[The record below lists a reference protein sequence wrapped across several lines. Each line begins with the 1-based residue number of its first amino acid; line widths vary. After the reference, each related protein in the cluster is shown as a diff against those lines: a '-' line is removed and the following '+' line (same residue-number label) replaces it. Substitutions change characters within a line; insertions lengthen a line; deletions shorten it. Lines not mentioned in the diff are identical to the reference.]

1 MPNFLTII
9 VIALL
14 IITGSSI
21 LLIAIFGG
29 RLMTLKGKVKLEVV
43 RRKYNTLLLTIGV
56 LLLLGAFSIIAFSGN
71 GSSNQWTSEEK
82 EQMVR
87 KIMESSIFVHGIGA
101 DTARLVSECFI
112 EKYTASYTHEQMK
125 EQNKMSNEEISK
137 LTSKFMIDCLKKY
150 GLPKINTT
158 PFDHGQIQSSAK
170 QMHL

>member
-1 MPNFLTII
+1 MPDFLTII
-9 VIALL
+9 IIALL

-29 RLMTLKGKVKLEVV
+29 SLITLKGKVKLEVI
-43 RRKYNTLLLTIGV
+43 RRKYNTLLLTVGV

-71 GSSNQWTSEEK
+71 HSSNKWTSEEK

-87 KIMESSIFVHGIGA
+87 KIMESSIFIHGIGA

-112 EKYTASYTHEQMK
+112 NKYTATYTPEQMK
-125 EQNKMSNEEISK
+125 EQNRMSNEEISK
-137 LTSKFMIDCLKKY
+137 LTSVIMIECLKKY

-158 PFDHGQIQSSAK
+158 PLEHGQIQSSAK